1 MIEKGMSIQA
11 HIVEQER
18 QYPGATGKLTGL
30 LMDLTYAA
38 KVISREV
45 NKAGLVD
52 VLGITGDKNVHGEEV
67 KKLDE
72 FANDKIFNA
81 MDHGGHLCIM
91 ASEEM
96 EDAAPVPSKFP
107 HGNYVLLFDPLDGSS
122 NIDANVN
129 IGTIFSIHKK
139 ISKGEGGKLEDC
151 LQKGSDQVAAGYIIY
166 GSSTIMVYTTG
177 QGVNGFTLDPS
188 VGEFLL
194 SHENIKTPDKGKI
207 YSVNEGNF
215 NFWDEGTRKYVEY
228 LKESDSS
235 TGRPYSL
242 RYIGSLVADF
252 HRNLLYGGIF
262 MYPADRKDPN
272 KPKGKLRLLYE
283 AAPLAFIVKQAGG
296 LATTGNKD
304 ILDVIPTELHQKVPL
319 IIGSKEDVNTYQK
332 FLADYNN

>member
-107 HGNYVLLFDPLDGSS
+107 HGNMYFFLIRLTVHLILTLML
-122 NIDANVN
+122 ILEQ
-129 IGTIFSIHKK
+129 FSP
-139 ISKGEGGKLEDC
+139 
-151 LQKGSDQVAAGYIIY
+151 YI
-166 GSSTIMVYTTG
+166 
-177 QGVNGFTLDPS
+177 
-188 VGEFLL
+188 
-194 SHENIKTPDKGKI
+194 
-207 YSVNEGNF
+207 
-215 NFWDEGTRKYVEY
+215 RRY
-228 LKESDSS
+228 LKVKVES
-235 TGRPYSL
+235 L
-242 RYIGSLVADF
+242 KIACK
-252 HRNLLYGGIF
+252 
-262 MYPADRKDPN
+262 KD
-272 KPKGKLRLLYE
+272 
-283 AAPLAFIVKQAGG
+283 
-296 LATTGNKD
+296 
-304 ILDVIPTELHQKVPL
+304 L
-319 IIGSKEDVNTYQK
+319 IR
-332 FLADYNN
+332 